1 MLKALVAEDEMLIR
15 ELIVEDLTDA
25 GFTVTAVDAAEEAL
39 SAIEQD
45 GSFDLL
51 FTDIRMPGSL
61 DGWELG
67 RRALELSPGLRVVY
81 ATGYSDNVQQLSAR
95 ERRIAKP
102 YRYEEVV
109 AILRS
114 LDLL

>member
-1 MLKALVAEDEMLIR
+1 MN
-15 ELIVEDLTDA
+15 ELRQWLA
-25 GFTVTAVDAAEEAL
+25 G
-39 SAIEQD
+39 
-45 GSFDLL
+45 
-51 FTDIRMPGSL
+51 
-61 DGWELG
+61 
-67 RRALELSPGLRVVY
+67 
-81 ATGYSDNVQQLSAR
+81 LSAR